1 LKLRPWPLGVVV
13 VLSILA
19 LGICPSAHAAHP
31 TVSPTLSPASA
42 PLVITPVSPKAG
54 SAVASL
60 TPNITAAFTDS
71 NGMVLPSSV
80 LMFVDGL
87 NVTGVQSFVATAS
100 GVYYQVPSILK
111 LHAGSITVN
120 LSASDALGNHAS
132 VSWQFQINLTAIS
145 SQPLIPVNV
154 ESILVDIGVI
164 AGIAALCAGGYV
176 FYLQRTRKFTF
187 RKYFATHPVK
197 REYVVLYIPVTAAF
211 VFVLLGL
218 IYITGTTGLPLLAP
232 EYVFIAGFLIAL
244 TAFAIDSRREKI
256 LIRARERAFAQFLFE
271 MADAMRGGIDPAK
284 SVIELSKSTSNILSK
299 PLRIA
304 ADQIRLGRSFETVLT
319 SMVSD
324 MKSPLV
330 SRYAELIA
338 EASNVGGE
346 TSTVVYRAAKDMDDF
361 IKIEVERGQQLLLP
375 IAVLYIAFGVLM
387 AVLFALLYIA
397 PTLGSISISFVGG
410 NPLAGGA
417 TGGSAVPKLDPAT
430 LKVRFFDLML
440 IISIGTGAIIGA
452 FTEGKA
458 RYGLL
463 HSIGL
468 TVATV
473 IAFLIVFP

>member
-1 LKLRPWPLGVVV
+1 MWRRLPIGALLVLV
-13 VLSILA
+13 VLA
-19 LGICPSAHAAHP
+19 MGWVPPTDAAHP
-31 TVSPTLSPASA
+31 AGA
-42 PLVITPVSPKAG
+42 PLVITPVSP
-54 SAVASL
+54 SPLSIVSTR
-60 TPNITAAFTDS
+60 TPNITATFSDTS
-71 NGMVLPSSV
+71 GTVIPGSV
-80 LMFVDGL
+80 LMIVNGL
-87 NVTGVQSFVATAS
+87 NVTGVQSFVATTSA
-100 GVYYQVPSILK
+100 VYYLVPSILQ
-111 LHAGSITVN
+111 LPIGNNTVN
-120 LSASDALGNHAS
+120 LSVSDNLGNHAS
-132 VSWQFQINLTAIS
+132 YSWSFQVNLTAAGG
-145 SQPLIPVNV
+145 QPIIPVKIEALLIDV
-154 ESILVDIGVI
+154 GILAGVGALGA
-164 AGIAALCAGGYV
+164 AGYI
-176 FYLQRTRKFTF
+176 FYLQRTHKFTF

-197 REYVVLYIPVTAAF
+197 REYIVLYIPLIVAF
-211 VFVLLGL
+211 VIVLLGL
-218 IYITGTTGLPLLAP
+218 IYITGTTGLSLLAP
-232 EYVFIAGFLIAL
+232 EYLFIAGFFIAM

-304 ADQIRLGRSFETVLT
+304 ADQIRLGRSFESVLT
-319 SMVSD
+319 SMVAD

-330 SRYAELIA
+330 QRYAELIA

-361 IKIEVERGQQLLLP
+361 IKIEIERGQQLLLP

-410 NPLAGGA
+410 NPLASGP
-417 TGGSAVPKLDPAT
+417 TSASTVPKLDPAT

-463 HSIGL
+463 HSLGL
-468 TVATV
+468 TAATV
-473 IAFLIVFP
+473 IAFLIMFP

>member
-1 LKLRPWPLGVVV
+1 LTRRTWPFGL
-13 VLSILA
+13 LLILA
-19 LGICPSAHAAHP
+19 ILVMSIAPVAQALGPAAQ
-31 TVSPTLSPASA
+31 PAGG
-42 PLVITPVSPKAG
+42 PLTITPVSPAPG
-54 SAVASL
+54 SAIASQ
-60 TPNITAAFTDS
+60 TPNISATFVDTAGTVD
-71 NGMVLPSSV
+71 PSSV
-80 LMFVDGL
+80 LMFVNGL
-87 NVTGVQSFVATAS
+87 NVTGVQSFVATAH

-111 LHAGSITVN
+111 LPYRNITVN
-120 LSASDALGNHAS
+120 LSASDTIGNHAFL
-132 VSWQFQINLTAIS
+132 SWQFQVNAS
-145 SQPLIPVNV
+145 AGGSKPLIPIKL
-154 ESILVDIGVI
+154 EPILIDVGVI
-164 AGIAALCAGGYV
+164 AGIAALAAAGYI
-176 FYLQRTRKFTF
+176 FFLQRTRKFTF

-197 REYVVLYIPVTAAF
+197 REYVVLYIPAAAAF
-211 VFVLLGL
+211 IFVLLGL
-218 IYITGTTGLPLLAP
+218 IYVTGTTGLPILAP
-232 EYVFIAGFLIAL
+232 EYVFIVAFFIGL

-256 LIRARERAFAQFLFE
+256 IIRARERAFAQFLFE

-304 ADQIRLGRSFETVLT
+304 ADQIRLGRSFDSVLL

-410 NPLAGGA
+410 NPLANGA
-417 TGGSAVPKLDPAT
+417 SQGSAVPKLDPAT

-458 RYGLL
+458 RYGLI
-463 HSIGL
+463 HSLGL
-468 TVATV
+468 TAATV
-473 IAFLIVFP
+473 VAFLIIFP

>member
-1 LKLRPWPLGVVV
+1 MRRTPLGA
-13 VLSILA
+13 LLILAILA
-19 LGICPSAHAAHP
+19 LSLVSSAHA
-31 TVSPTLSPASA
+31 TQPAQA
-42 PLVITPVSPKAG
+42 QLTITPVSPAPN
-54 SAVASL
+54 SVTASR
-60 TPNITAAFTDS
+60 TPNITATFSDPS
-71 NGMVLPSSV
+71 GVVIPSSV
-80 LMFVDGL
+80 LMFVNGL
-87 NVTGVQSFVATAS
+87 NITGVQSFVPTTA
-100 GVYYQVPSILK
+100 GVYYQVPSLLK
-111 LHAGSITVN
+111 LKPGEVTVN
-120 LSASDALGNHAS
+120 LSVSDTLGNHAS
-132 VSWQFQINLTAIS
+132 ISWQFQVNLTAVSNAPI
-145 SQPLIPVNV
+145 LPVNV
-154 ESILVDIGVI
+154 ESILIDIGVI
-164 AGIAALCAGGYV
+164 AGIAALGAAGYI
-176 FYLQRTRKFTF
+176 FYLQRRRRFTF

-197 REYVVLYIPVTAAF
+197 REYVVLYIPVTSAF
-211 VFVLLGL
+211 VFVLIGL
-218 IYITGTTGLPLLAP
+218 IYVSGTTGLPVLAP
-232 EYVFIAGFLIAL
+232 EYVFIAGFFIAL
-244 TAFAIDSRREKI
+244 TAFAIDSRREKT

-284 SVIELSKSTSNILSK
+284 SVLELSKSTSNILSK

-304 ADQIRLGRSFETVLT
+304 ADQIRLGRSFEDVLK

-410 NPLAGGA
+410 NPLGGGA
-417 TGGSAVPKLDPAT
+417 TSGSAVPKLDPET

-468 TVATV
+468 TAATV
-473 IAFLIVFP
+473 VAFLIVFP

>member
-1 LKLRPWPLGVVV
+1 MRGGVPTGVIL
-13 VLSILA
+13 VLALLA
-19 LGICPSAHAAHP
+19 LGLIPAGHAGAE
-31 TVSPTLSPASA
+31 SFRPAA
-42 PLVITPVSPKAG
+42 GVLTITPVSPLPN
-54 SAVASL
+54 STVADQE
-60 TPNITAAFTDS
+60 PNITATFTDT
-71 NGMVLPSSV
+71 GGTVDPSTA
-80 LMFVDGL
+80 LMLVNGL
-87 NVTGVQSFVATAS
+87 NVTGVQSFVVTATS
-100 GVYYQVPSILK
+100 VYYQVPSILK
-111 LHAGSITVN
+111 LPTGNVTVN
-120 LSASDALGNHAS
+120 LSVSDASGNHAFI
-132 VSWQFQINLTAIS
+132 SWHFQVNLTAVG
-145 SQPLIPVNV
+145 SQPVIPIKI
-154 ESILVDIGVI
+154 ESILIDIGVI
-164 AGIAALCAGGYV
+164 AGVAALGAAGYI

-187 RKYFATHPVK
+187 RKYFATHPVR

-211 VFVLLGL
+211 VFVLIGL
-218 IYITGTTGLPLLAP
+218 IYVSGTTGLPVLAP
-232 EYVFIAGFLIAL
+232 EYLFIAGFFIAL

-284 SVIELSKSTSNILSK
+284 SVIELAKTTSNILSK

-304 ADQIRLGRSFETVLT
+304 ADQIRLGRSFEDVLT

-410 NPLAGGA
+410 NPLANGA
-417 TGGSAVPKLDPAT
+417 SQGSTVPKLDPVT

-468 TVATV
+468 TAATL

>member
-1 LKLRPWPLGVVV
+1 MRARLPIATLLALTIV
-13 VLSILA
+13 VLGLA
-19 LGICPSAHAAHP
+19 PPVHGALPDAAP
-31 TVSPTLSPASA
+31 LTITPTSPLPLATVSSR
-42 PLVITPVSPKAG
+42 
-54 SAVASL
+54 
-60 TPNITAAFTDS
+60 TPNISATFTDT
-71 NGMVLPSSV
+71 GGTVVPGSV
-80 LMFVDGL
+80 LMFVNAL
-87 NVTGVQSFVATAS
+87 NITGVQSFVPS
-100 GVYYQVPSILK
+100 VKGVYYQVPSILQ
-111 LHAGSITVN
+111 LPIGSNNVTISVADT
-120 LSASDALGNHAS
+120 AGNHAQY
-132 VSWQFQINLTAIS
+132 SWTFQVNLTAVA
-145 SQPLIPVNV
+145 SQPLIPINL
-154 ESILVDIGVI
+154 ESILLDIGVI
-164 AGIAALCAGGYV
+164 AGLAALGAGGYIL
-176 FYLQRTRKFTF
+176 YLKRTRKFTF

-197 REYVVLYIPVTAAF
+197 REYVVLYIPLTAAF
-211 VFVLLGL
+211 IFVLLGL
-218 IYITGTTGLPLLAP
+218 IYITGTSGLPLLAP

-244 TAFAIDSRREKI
+244 TAFAIDSRREKV

-284 SVIELSKSTSNILSK
+284 SVIELSKSTSNILAR

-304 ADQIRLGRSFETVLT
+304 ADQIRLGRSFEDVLT

-397 PTLGSISISFVGG
+397 PTLGSINISFVSG
-410 NPLAGGA
+410 NPLAGGPTA
-417 TGGSAVPKLDPAT
+417 GSAVPKLDPST

-468 TVATV
+468 VVATLV
-473 IAFLIVFP
+473 AFLIVFP